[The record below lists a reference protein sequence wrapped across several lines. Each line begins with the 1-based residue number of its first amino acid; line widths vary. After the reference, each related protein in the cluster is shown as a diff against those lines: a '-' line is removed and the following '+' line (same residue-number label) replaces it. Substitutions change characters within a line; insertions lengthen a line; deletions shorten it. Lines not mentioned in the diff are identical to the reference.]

1 MDPDGGNCR
10 VGVHQLAVVTGL
22 DKSTVAE
29 HRVSAIKS
37 GWLLASSRS
46 KHAANR
52 EHCAAVPDSIALEIE
67 TELSRHERQNV
78 SAGSGQLSINSTN
91 QVSGFTG
98 AGVRVE
104 PASCPAAPDKPL
116 IPLLPLKTP
125 GSNHE
130 SPQRSRVTDMATLK
144 QKLVHWVLTDE
155 RAKLYGRD
163 VSVFVRLAPEEY
175 RFMGYE
181 VVIAEALE
189 STPQPPMNVSES
201 REL

>member
-1 MDPDGGNCR
+1 
-10 VGVHQLAVVTGL
+10 
-22 DKSTVAE
+22 
-29 HRVSAIKS
+29 
-37 GWLLASSRS
+37 
-46 KHAANR
+46 
-52 EHCAAVPDSIALEIE
+52 
-67 TELSRHERQNV
+67 
-78 SAGSGQLSINSTN
+78 
-91 QVSGFTG
+91 
-98 AGVRVE
+98 
-104 PASCPAAPDKPL
+104 
-116 IPLLPLKTP
+116 
-125 GSNHE
+125 
-130 SPQRSRVTDMATLK
+130 MATLK